1 MKPAPFDYVRADSV
15 EHAVTRLAEAN
26 GGGEGKIIAGGQSL
40 MPLLALRLAQ
50 PSVLIDINRIRGLAE
65 ISPLPGGGLRIGA
78 LTRHRRLAAQR
89 EHPLLAEAA
98 RWVGH
103 AAIRTRG
110 TLGGSLAHAD
120 PAAELPVVAAA
131 AGAVALVAGPGGQ
144 RRVAAAELFSGALQT
159 CLDDDEL
166 IEAVEFPA
174 MSRWGFAEFARRHGD
189 FGLVIIAVAEVGGS
203 LRLALGGVAATP
215 VRPVTAEA
223 ILAAG
228 PLDTDRINQAAAA
241 AAGEIEPASDIH
253 ATAGYRRQLT
263 RVLVARALAQ
273 AAEEEESCG

>member
-1 MKPAPFDYVRADSV
+1 VKPAPFDYVTADSV
-15 EHAVTRLAEAN
+15 EHAVTQLAAAN
-26 GGGEGKIIAGGQSL
+26 EDGEGKIIAGGQSL

-50 PSVLIDINRIRGLAE
+50 PSILIDINRVPGLAE
-65 ISPLPGGGLRIGA
+65 ISPLPGGLRIGA
-78 LTRHRRLAAQR
+78 LTRHRTLAAQS

-98 RWVGH
+98 RWIGH

-131 AGAVALVAGPGGQ
+131 AGAVALLTGPSGQ
-144 RRVAAAELFSGALQT
+144 RRIAAADLFTGALQT
-159 CLDDDEL
+159 CLDDGEL

-174 MSRWGFAEFARRHGD
+174 LSRWGFAELARRNGD
-189 FGLVIIAVAEVGGS
+189 FGLVIVAVAEVGGS
-203 LRLALGGVAATP
+203 LRLALGGVAGTP
-215 VRPVTAEA
+215 VRPVAAEA

-228 PLDTDRINQAAAA
+228 PLDADRIDQAAAA
-241 AAGEIEPASDIH
+241 AASEIEPASDIH

-263 RVLVARALAQ
+263 RVLAARALAQ
-273 AAEEEESCG
+273 AAGAQAA

>member
-131 AGAVALVAGPGGQ
+131 AGAVALVGRPGRPAQGRGRGAVQ
-144 RRVAAAELFSGALQT
+144 RRTADLPG
-159 CLDDDEL
+159 
-166 IEAVEFPA
+166 
-174 MSRWGFAEFARRHGD
+174 RRRADRG
-189 FGLVIIAVAEVGGS
+189 
-203 LRLALGGVAATP
+203 GGVPGDEP
-215 VRPVTAEA
+215 VGLR
-223 ILAAG
+223 
-228 PLDTDRINQAAAA
+228 
-241 AAGEIEPASDIH
+241 
-253 ATAGYRRQLT
+253 
-263 RVLVARALAQ
+263 
-273 AAEEEESCG
+273 